1 VLQHTVR
8 ATRVVIGI
16 VLIILGAL
24 LSLPFVPGPG
34 LLLVFGGLTVLSSEF
49 EWARRWRAYL
59 HDQFR
64 RLTHRRSDMADE
76 KDHLGDKLR
85 DKERGEEESYFKK
98 REKEALEKLR
108 QKKAPDA
115 TEAPGEP
122 GRK

>member
-1 VLQHTVR
+1 MLQHTVR

-85 DKERGEEESYFKK
+85 DKERAEEGKFFRE
-98 REKEALEKLR
+98 REKAAIEKLR
-108 QKKAPDA
+108 QKQQAERDR
-115 TEAPGEP
+115 E
-122 GRK
+122 RK